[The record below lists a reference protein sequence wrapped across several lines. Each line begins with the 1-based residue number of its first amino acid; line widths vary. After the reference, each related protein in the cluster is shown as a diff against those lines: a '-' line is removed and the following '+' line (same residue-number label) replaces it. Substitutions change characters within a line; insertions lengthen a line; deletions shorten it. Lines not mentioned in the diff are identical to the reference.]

1 MRQSITRELIY
12 SIARHSNWQAA
23 GIENKLRSEGL
34 YATPRNWATFIR
46 LFLLGAGA
54 SFTLAGVVFFFAY
67 NWADMHKFVKLGL
80 LQFLLLAT
88 TFAALVPRFSRTIRN
103 VLLTA
108 SAVLVGVLFAV
119 YGQIY
124 QTGAN
129 AFDFFWG
136 WTYCVVLWV
145 LVANFQPLWF
155 IFLALLN
162 TTFILYT
169 QQVATYWS
177 FALVLD
183 ALFILNAMAVV
194 VWEVLA
200 AKGKVNVQHRWFPR
214 IVGMAAITFITV
226 SMISLLFNSFKD
238 FNEDYGLALL
248 LGFGMY
254 GAAIWY
260 GMRMR
265 ELFYLTAVPFSGIGF
280 FTALII
286 RVGESL
292 PELMLMLATVF
303 VIGSI
308 TLLVQYLGNLYRQ
321 WHG

>member
-12 SIARHSNWQAA
+12 SIARHSNWHAA
-23 GIENKLRSEGL
+23 SIENKLRSEGL

-54 SFTLAGVVFFFAY
+54 SFTLAGVIFFFAY

-80 LQFLLLAT
+80 LEFLVLAIT
-88 TFAALVPRFSRTIRN
+88 IAALVPSFSKTLRN

-155 IFLALLN
+155 VFLALLN

-169 QQVATYWS
+169 QQVATHWG

-183 ALFILNAMAVV
+183 ALFILNAGAVV

-214 IVGMAAITFITV
+214 IVGLAAIAFITV
-226 SMISLLFNSFKD
+226 SMISLLFNNFR
-238 FNEDYGLALL
+238 EDYGLALL

-254 GAAIWY
+254 GTATWY
-260 GMRMR
+260 GLRVR
-265 ELFYLTAVPFSGIGF
+265 ELFYLTAVPFSAIAF
-280 FTALII
+280 LTALIL
-286 RVGESL
+286 RVGENL

-321 WHG
+321 WHGQ